1 MTYLAIERFDR
12 HVDSNVF
19 LHHQEDLAQAL
30 SLDWRDTNV
39 KFQEPEWPSDPKR
52 ASVRRIAE
60 ALGSIPGGDS
70 AVEQWLRQ
78 LTFHVAIGNNDTRT
92 QRTSPSCTF
101 RLAPKSRRCMTS
113 YRICSRRSRKWDL
126 ALAINGVFDHRRISA
141 ETILA
146 EVHTWGVIAQTRA
159 SALVSETLDILD
171 DAITEVAPPKGVS
184 DGMIEHLQWNVRR
197 LLAGQEISE
206 PRA

>member
-1 MTYLAIERFDR
+1 MHLSTGIE
-12 HVDSNVF
+12 
-19 LHHQEDLAQAL
+19 LAQVYDAL
-30 SLDWRDTNV
+30 PNL
-39 KFQEPEWPSDPKR
+39 FQAGR
-52 ASVRRIAE
+52 V
-60 ALGSIPGGDS
+60 
-70 AVEQWLRQ
+70 
-78 LTFHVAIGNNDTRT
+78 
-92 QRTSPSCTF
+92 
-101 RLAPKSRRCMTS
+101 
-113 YRICSRRSRKWDL
+113 KWDL

-159 SALVSETLDILD
+159 SALVSETLDVLD